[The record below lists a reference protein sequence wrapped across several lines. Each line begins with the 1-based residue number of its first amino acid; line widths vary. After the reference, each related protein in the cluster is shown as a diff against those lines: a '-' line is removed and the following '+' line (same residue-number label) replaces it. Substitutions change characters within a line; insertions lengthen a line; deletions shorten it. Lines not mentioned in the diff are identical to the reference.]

1 MKIGIGNDHVAV
13 EYKKEIKKYIEEKYG
28 YEVINYGTDSTER
41 FNYPVSGE
49 AVANAVVSGEVDKG
63 IVICGTG
70 VGISLAANK
79 VNGIRC
85 VTCSEPYSAL
95 LSRQHNNTNM
105 LAFGARVVGI
115 ELAKMIVDA
124 WLSGEYEGGR
134 HQVRIDMLKE
144 IEEKQLVLKMKVGE
158 GGRTFGSISTKE
170 IAAEAK
176 KQLGYDLDKKK
187 MHCEPIKNLGFHDV
201 AIKVHPQVTATLR
214 VKVEEK

>member
-1 MKIGIGNDHVAV
+1 MKVILLEDVKSVGKKDEVVEVNNGYARNVLFRKNLAND
-13 EYKKEIKKYIEEKYG
+13 
-28 YEVINYGTDSTER
+28 
-41 FNYPVSGE
+41 
-49 AVANAVVSGEVDKG
+49 DK
-63 IVICGTG
+63 
-70 VGISLAANK
+70 LAAEALADAK
-79 VNGIRC
+79 V
-85 VTCSEPYSAL
+85 
-95 LSRQHNNTNM
+95 
-105 LAFGARVVGI
+105 LA
-115 ELAKMIVDA
+115 
-124 WLSGEYEGGR
+124 
-134 HQVRIDMLKE
+134 KE